1 MIQHWPKSALGL
13 ILISLSLPAQ
23 SCVLSTPVT
32 VEATVAGS
40 VHDAEPRRIT
50 ISNNNVLML
59 PQAPGVLELRD
70 AQTAA
75 LLDRIESW
83 PLADGQIAA
92 IKTAPVV
99 LDSNFDG
106 AADAI
111 YALDS
116 AGLLWFS
123 QLSASGFRQLKLV
136 ADLSGQGFIFDQPM
150 LLLQTQ
156 VSDLIGNPK
165 PVTLLLITAEAADG
179 NHSLI
184 ALKHQSLSQELIRL
198 DSLVERN
205 TIDEDEY
212 RYGIDEHLWEHIRQ
226 QSGWIS
232 RLPGRITVIPQVY
245 AGVVYVT
252 TAPAGAVNAD
262 CSLEDGT
269 ELMLNALHLHHAGL
283 VYARRTFS
291 VEPLSAAQLTLA
303 EDESGDFA
311 LMLEN
316 GVEQHTLLTEIVSIS
331 EECADCTTVLQPQ
344 AYPRVIRL
352 ATFQLEDGA
361 H

>member
-1 MIQHWPKSALGL
+1 MQHWQKGRLGL
-13 ILISLSLPAQ
+13 VLILLSLPAQ
-23 SCVLSTPVT
+23 SCVLSAPVA
-32 VEATVAGS
+32 VEATVTGS
-40 VHDAEPRRIT
+40 VHNAEPRTVT

-59 PQAPGVLELRD
+59 PQASGVLELRD
-70 AQTAA
+70 AQTKA

-92 IKTAPVV
+92 INTAPVV

-156 VSDLIGNPK
+156 LSDLTGNPK
-165 PVTLLLITAEAADG
+165 PVTLLLITAETADG

-184 ALKHQSLSQELIRL
+184 ALKHQALSQQLIRF
-198 DSLVERN
+198 DSLVDRN

-212 RYGIDEHLWEHIRQ
+212 RYGIDERLWEQIRQ

-232 RLPGRITVIPQVY
+232 RLPGRITVVPQVY

-252 TAPAGAVNAD
+252 TAPAAAVKVD
-262 CSLEDGT
+262 CSLEEDT
-269 ELMLNALHLHHAGL
+269 ELMLSALHLHHAGL
-283 VYARRTFS
+283 VYAKRAFS
-291 VEPLSAAQLTLA
+291 VAPLNAAQLTLA
-303 EDESGDFA
+303 ENASGDFA
-311 LMLEN
+311 LMLDN
-316 GVEQHTLLTEIVSIS
+316 GDEQQTLLTEVVSIS
-331 EECADCTTVLQPQ
+331 EECADCTTVLQQQ
-344 AYPRVIRL
+344 AFPKVIRL